1 MKIAII
7 GGGWLGCHIA
17 SKLKETNHEV
27 TLFEQTDLFSGA
39 SFYNSNRLHKGFH
52 YSRNKLTRELC
63 YNTFDLF
70 LKDYPHLVDDINNNY
85 YSVPKDTSLID
96 YGTFK
101 TIFEHEQ
108 VSFTETHVEY
118 LNNIEGT
125 IIVDE
130 KYINPVKAKK
140 YFKDKLKDNIVIK
153 NISGNDLSNL
163 SVEYDYVINTT
174 NNSIKNIK
182 DAYFELSLA
191 LLYIKVDDK
200 DFGSLTLVDGPLFSI
215 YPYESNVY
223 NVTDVE
229 YTPLYTSS
237 DLEDIIKYKNEFNNT
252 LLDPIKDKIEN
263 KIKLYYKDFNSTFQY
278 AGYFTSIKSKRKSVS
293 ADRSPIIL
301 KQGNIIS
308 CITGKIQG
316 IYILEDYIKNEIISR

>member
-17 SKLKETNHEV
+17 FKLKEANHEI
-27 TLFEQTDLFSGA
+27 TLFEQTDLFSGT
-39 SFYNSNRLHKGFH
+39 SFYNSNRLHRGFH
-52 YSRNKLTRELC
+52 YSRNKITRELC
-63 YNTFDLF
+63 YNTFNLF
-70 LKDYPHLVDDINNNY
+70 LEDYSNLVEDIDNNY
-85 YSVPKDTSLID
+85 YSIPKNTSLID

-101 TIFEHEQ
+101 TIFEHEKVPFNETQ
-108 VSFTETHVEY
+108 VPY

-125 IIVDE
+125 IVVNE

-140 YFKDKLKDNIVIK
+140 FFKNKLKDNIVIK
-153 NISGNDLSNL
+153 NISKNDLSNL
-163 SVEYDYVINTT
+163 SAEYDYVINTT

-237 DLEDIIKYKNEFNNT
+237 NLEDIIKYKNEFNNI
-252 LLDPIKDKIEN
+252 LLNPIKDKIEE

-278 AGYFTSIKSKRKSVS
+278 TGYFTSIKSKRNSVS
-293 ADRSPIIL
+293 ADRSPVIL

-316 IYILEDYIKNEIISR
+316 IYILEDYIKNEVINR

>member
-17 SKLKETNHEV
+17 FKLKEANHEI
-27 TLFEQTDLFSGA
+27 TLFEQTDLFSGT
-39 SFYNSNRLHKGFH
+39 SFYNSNRLHRGFH
-52 YSRNKLTRELC
+52 YSRNKITRELC
-63 YNTFDLF
+63 YNTFNLF
-70 LKDYPHLVDDINNNY
+70 LEDYLNLVEDIDNNY
-85 YSVPKDTSLID
+85 YSIPKNTSLID

-101 TIFEHEQ
+101 TIFEHEKVPFDEVQ
-108 VSFTETHVEY
+108 VPY

-125 IIVDE
+125 VVVDE

-140 YFKDKLKDNIVIK
+140 FFKNKLKDNIVIK
-153 NISGNDLSNL
+153 NISSNDLSNL
-163 SVEYDYVINTT
+163 SAEYDYVINTT

-229 YTPLYTSS
+229 YTPLYTSEN
-237 DLEDIIKYKNEFNNT
+237 LEDIIKYKNEFNNT
-252 LLDPIKDKIEN
+252 LLDPIKDKIED

-278 AGYFTSIKSKRKSVS
+278 AGYFTSIKSKRNSVS
-293 ADRSPIIL
+293 ADRSPVIL

-316 IYILEDYIKNEIISR
+316 IYILEDYIKNEVINR

>member
-7 GGGWLGCHIA
+7 GGGWLGCHIT
-17 SKLKETNHEV
+17 SKLKEANYEV

-52 YSRNKLTRELC
+52 YSRNKATRELC
-63 YNTFDLF
+63 YSTFDLF
-70 LKDYPHLVDDINNNY
+70 LKDYSHLVETIPNNY

-125 IIVDE
+125 IVVDE

-140 YFKDKLKDNIVIK
+140 YFKNKLKDNIIIK
-153 NISGNDLSNL
+153 NIGGDDLSNL
-163 SVEYDYVINTT
+163 SAEYDYVINTT

-229 YTPLYTSS
+229 YTPLYTSNN
-237 DLEDIIKYKNEFNNT
+237 LEDIIKYKSEFNNT

-278 AGYFTSIKSKRKSVS
+278 AGYFTSIKSKRNSVS
-293 ADRSPIIL
+293 ADRSPVVL
-301 KQGNIIS
+301 KQDNIIS

-316 IYILEDYIKNEIISR
+316 IYILEDYIKNEIINR

>member
-1 MKIAII
+1 MKIAVI

-17 SKLKETNHEV
+17 SKLKETSHEV

-39 SFYNSNRLHKGFH
+39 SFYNSNRLHRGFH

-70 LKDYPHLVDDINNNY
+70 LKDYSHLVKTIPNNY

-108 VSFTETHVEY
+108 VPFIETHVEY

-140 YFKDKLKDNIVIK
+140 YFKDKLKDNIIIK

-163 SVEYDYVINTT
+163 SAEYDYVINTT

-229 YTPLYTSS
+229 YTPLYTSEN
-237 DLEDIIKYKNEFNNT
+237 LKDIVKYKNEFNNT

-278 AGYFTSIKSKRKSVS
+278 AGYFTSIKSKRNSVS

-301 KQGNIIS
+301 RQGNIIS

>member
-17 SKLKETNHEV
+17 FKLKEANHEI
-27 TLFEQTDLFSGA
+27 TLFEQTDLFSGT
-39 SFYNSNRLHKGFH
+39 SFYNSNRLHRGFH
-52 YSRNKLTRELC
+52 YSRNKITRELC
-63 YNTFDLF
+63 YNTFNLF
-70 LKDYPHLVDDINNNY
+70 LEDYLNLVENIDNNY
-85 YSVPKDTSLID
+85 YSIPKNTSLID

-101 TIFEHEQ
+101 TIFEHEKVPFNEVQ
-108 VSFTETHVEY
+108 VPY

-125 IIVDE
+125 IVVDE

-140 YFKDKLKDNIVIK
+140 FFKNKLKDNIIIK
-153 NISGNDLSNL
+153 NISSNDLSNL
-163 SVEYDYVINTT
+163 SAEYDYVINTT

-182 DAYFELSLA
+182 DTYFELSLA

-237 DLEDIIKYKNEFNNT
+237 NLEDIIKYKNEFNNT
-252 LLDPIKDKIEN
+252 LLDPIKDKIEE

-278 AGYFTSIKSKRKSVS
+278 AGYFTSIKSKRNSVS
-293 ADRSPIIL
+293 ADRSPVIL
-301 KQGNIIS
+301 KQDNIIS

-316 IYILEDYIKNEIISR
+316 IYILEDYIKNEVINR

>member
-1 MKIAII
+1 MKIAVI
-7 GGGWLGCHIA
+7 GGGWLGCHIT
-17 SKLKETNHEV
+17 SKLKEINHEV
-27 TLFEQTDLFSGA
+27 TLFEQTDLFSGS

-52 YSRNKLTRELC
+52 YSRNKSTRELC

-70 LKDYPHLVDDINNNY
+70 LKDYSHLVEDINNNY
-85 YSVPKDTSLID
+85 YSIPKDTSLID

-108 VSFTETHVEY
+108 VPFIETHVSY

-140 YFKDKLKDNIVIK
+140 YFKNKLKDNIIIK
-153 NISGNDLSNL
+153 NISENDLSNL
-163 SVEYDYVINTT
+163 STEYDYVINTT

-182 DAYFELSLA
+182 DTYFELSLA

-252 LLDPIKDKIEN
+252 LLAPIKDKIEN
-263 KIKLYYKDFNSTFQY
+263 KIKFYYQDFNSTFQY
-278 AGYFTSIKSKRKSVS
+278 AGYFTSIKSKRNSVS
-293 ADRSPIIL
+293 ADRSPVIL

>member
-1 MKIAII
+1 MKIAVI
-7 GGGWLGCHIA
+7 GGGWLGCHIT
-17 SKLKETNHEV
+17 SKLKEANYEV

-52 YSRNKLTRELC
+52 YSRNKATRELC
-63 YNTFDLF
+63 YSTFDLF
-70 LKDYPHLVDDINNNY
+70 LKDYPHLVETIPNNY

-125 IIVDE
+125 IVVDE

-140 YFKDKLKDNIVIK
+140 YFKNKLKDNIVIK
-153 NISGNDLSNL
+153 NIDGNDLSNL
-163 SVEYDYVINTT
+163 SAEYDYVVNTT

-229 YTPLYTSS
+229 YTPLYTSNN
-237 DLEDIIKYKNEFNNT
+237 LEDIIKYKSEFNNT

-278 AGYFTSIKSKRKSVS
+278 AGYFTSIKSKRNSVS
-293 ADRSPIIL
+293 ADRSPVVL
-301 KQGNIIS
+301 KQDNIIS

-316 IYILEDYIKNEIISR
+316 IYILEDYIKNEIINR